1 MYRRA
6 RPFGRAGRIVVNRRT
21 LVLSALVASGLVITI
36 GAAQDQLVPSAGRP
50 SSELRAGGNFLNN
63 FTGNITVGNTKDMS
77 SSRIKF
83 DAGARTNWHLHSA
96 PQLLL
101 VEEGRGRLQELGE
114 PIKDVPAGQ
123 PVLTKANVLH
133 WHGASP
139 DQSAL
144 QFSVYS
150 GTLEWKE
157 KVTDEEYTGKTIRR
171 Q

>member
-1 MYRRA
+1 VTRHRT
-6 RPFGRAGRIVVNRRT
+6 RTVVLSS
-21 LVLSALVASGLVITI
+21 LVLSGLVVMMA
-36 GAAQDQLVPSAGRP
+36 GAARLRAVSASAGQAAQQEQP
-50 SSELRAGGNFLNN
+50 APAAPAGRGNFLNN

-101 VEEGRGRLQELGE
+101 VEEGRGRLQELGD

-171 Q
+171 R

>member
-1 MYRRA
+1 MNRTRTVVLSSLVVLGLVLMMTA
-6 RPFGRAGRIVVNRRT
+6 AVAQQQPAPSPQPAPAAPPAGR
-21 LVLSALVASGLVITI
+21 
-36 GAAQDQLVPSAGRP
+36 
-50 SSELRAGGNFLNN
+50 GNFLNN

-96 PQLLL
+96 AQLLL
-101 VEEGRGRLQELGE
+101 IEEGRGRLQELGE
-114 PIKDVPAGQ
+114 PIKDLAAGQ
-123 PVLTKANVLH
+123 PVLTKPNVLH
-133 WHGASP
+133 WHGAAP

-157 KVTDEEYTGKTIRR
+157 KVTDEEYSGKTIRR

>member
-1 MYRRA
+1 
-6 RPFGRAGRIVVNRRT
+6 VSTRT
-21 LVLSALVASGLVITI
+21 LVLSSLVGSGFVVMMA
-36 GAAQDQLVPSAGRP
+36 GAAAQQPAPAQPAPPAGRP
-50 SSELRAGGNFLNN
+50 STGLGAGGNFLNN

-77 SSRIKF
+77 SSRITF

-114 PIKDVPAGQ
+114 PIKDVLAGQ
-123 PVLTKANVLH
+123 PVLTRANVLH

-139 DQSAL
+139 DQSAR

-157 KVTDEEYTGKTIRR
+157 KVTDEEYTGKTIRSR
-171 Q
+171 

>member
-1 MYRRA
+1 M
-6 RPFGRAGRIVVNRRT
+6 
-21 LVLSALVASGLVITI
+21 LV
-36 GAAQDQLVPSAGRP
+36 
-50 SSELRAGGNFLNN
+50 
-63 FTGNITVGNTKDMS
+63 
-77 SSRIKF
+77 
-83 DAGARTNWHLHSA
+83 
-96 PQLLL
+96 
-101 VEEGRGRLQELGE
+101 EGRGRLQELGE

-139 DQSAL
+139 EQSAL

-150 GTLEWKE
+150 GTLEWRE

>member
-1 MYRRA
+1 
-6 RPFGRAGRIVVNRRT
+6 VNRQRT
-21 LVLSALVASGLVITI
+21 RTVVLSALVVSGFVVMI
-36 GAAQDQLVPSAGRP
+36 GAAAAQQEQPAPAAGR
-50 SSELRAGGNFLNN
+50 GNFSNN
-63 FTGNITVGNTKDMS
+63 FTGTITVGNTKDMS

-83 DAGARTNWHLHSA
+83 EAGARTNWHLHSA
-96 PQLLL
+96 AQLLL

-114 PIKDVPAGQ
+114 ALKDLPAGQ
-123 PVLTKANVLH
+123 PVLTKPNVLH

-139 DQSAL
+139 DQPAQ

-157 KVTDEEYTGKTIRR
+157 KVADEEYTGKTIRK

>member
-1 MYRRA
+1 M
-6 RPFGRAGRIVVNRRT
+6 NTRT
-21 LVLSALVASGLVITI
+21 LVLSALVASGLVIMI
-36 GAAQDQLVPSAGRP
+36 GAAAAQDQPAPAAPAGR
-50 SSELRAGGNFLNN
+50 GNFMNN
-63 FTGNITVGNTKDMS
+63 FTGTITVGNTKDMS

-83 DAGARTNWHLHSA
+83 EAGARTNWHLHSA

-114 PIKDVPAGQ
+114 PIKDVAAGQ

-139 DQSAL
+139 DQPAL

>member
-1 MYRRA
+1 M
-6 RPFGRAGRIVVNRRT
+6 NTRT
-21 LVLSALVASGLVITI
+21 LVLSALVGVGFVVMIA
-36 GAAQDQLVPSAGRP
+36 GAAPLRAVSASAGQAAQP
-50 SSELRAGGNFLNN
+50 APAQPAPPAGRGNFLNN

-123 PVLTKANVLH
+123 PVLTKASVLH
-133 WHGASP
+133 WHGAAP

-157 KVTDEEYTGKTIRR
+157 KVTDDEYSGKTIRR

>member
-1 MYRRA
+1 
-6 RPFGRAGRIVVNRRT
+6 
-21 LVLSALVASGLVITI
+21 LSALVASGFVIMM
-36 GAAQDQLVPSAGRP
+36 GAARLRADGASAGQAAQ
-50 SSELRAGGNFLNN
+50 RAQPGPAAPPAGRGNFMNN
-63 FTGNITVGNTKDMS
+63 FTGTITVGNTKDMS

-83 DAGARTNWHLHSA
+83 EAGARTNWHLHSA

-114 PIKDVPAGQ
+114 SIKDVPAGQ

>member
-1 MYRRA
+1 MT
-6 RPFGRAGRIVVNRRT
+6 PGDIDVKRT
-21 LVLSALVASGLVITI
+21 RLVVLSSLVASGLVVMMAPAARL
-36 GAAQDQLVPSAGRP
+36 GASARQPAQQEQPAPTAPPAGR
-50 SSELRAGGNFLNN
+50 GNFLNN

>member
-1 MYRRA
+1 VKRTRVVVLSSLVVAGLVVMVA
-6 RPFGRAGRIVVNRRT
+6 HAQQDQPAPAAPPAGR
-21 LVLSALVASGLVITI
+21 
-36 GAAQDQLVPSAGRP
+36 
-50 SSELRAGGNFLNN
+50 GNFLNN

-157 KVTDEEYTGKTIRR
+157 KVTEEEYTGKTIRR

>member
-1 MYRRA
+1 
-6 RPFGRAGRIVVNRRT
+6 VKRT
-21 LVLSALVASGLVITI
+21 RLVVLSSLVAAGFVMMIV
-36 GAAQDQLVPSAGRP
+36 GAAAQDQPAPAAGR
-50 SSELRAGGNFLNN
+50 GNFLNN
-63 FTGNITVGNTKDMS
+63 FTGNTKDMN

-150 GTLEWKE
+150 GMLEWKE
-157 KVTDEEYTGKTIRR
+157 KVTDDEYTGKTIRR

>member
-1 MYRRA
+1 MK
-6 RPFGRAGRIVVNRRT
+6 RT
-21 LVLSALVASGLVITI
+21 RTPVLSSLVASGLVVMLA
-36 GAAQDQLVPSAGRP
+36 GASAQQPAPGQPAPPAGR
-50 SSELRAGGNFLNN
+50 GNFLNN
-63 FTGNITVGNTKDMS
+63 FTGTITVGNTKDMS
-77 SSRIKF
+77 SSRITF
-83 DAGARTNWHLHSA
+83 DAGARTIWHIHSA
-96 PQLLL
+96 AQLLL

-114 PIKDVPAGQ
+114 PIKDVPARQ
-123 PVLTKANVLH
+123 PVLTQANVLH

-139 DQSAL
+139 DQSAR

>member
-1 MYRRA
+1 
-6 RPFGRAGRIVVNRRT
+6 VNTRT
-21 LVLSALVASGLVITI
+21 LVLSALVAFGLVIMI
-36 GAAQDQLVPSAGRP
+36 GAAAAQDQPAPAPPAGR
-50 SSELRAGGNFLNN
+50 GNFLNN

-139 DQSAL
+139 EQSAL

>member
-1 MYRRA
+1 VTRHRT
-6 RPFGRAGRIVVNRRT
+6 RTVVLSS
-21 LVLSALVASGLVITI
+21 LVLSGLVVMMA
-36 GAAQDQLVPSAGRP
+36 GAARLRAVSASAGQAAQQEQP
-50 SSELRAGGNFLNN
+50 VPAGRGNFLNN

-157 KVTDEEYTGKTIRR
+157 KVTDEEYTGKTIRK